1 METDIHKSLA
11 QLQGNLVKLQSA
23 REQVEQVTA
32 GGKALTEQAAAL
44 LGETGQLVGTLNAE
58 IRELLEL
65 FAGKMSASEE
75 RIGRVV
81 EERSALIGGT
91 LDEMKQVFADTETT
105 VRQAVAGLRSSAE
118 ETLLQVT
125 QEQKGQ
131 LNNFQVVLDGKLGH
145 TLTEFQSKLLQFE
158 TSVQKLVC
166 ESSAA
171 VNEVAGLSAR
181 LLAEQE
187 REVNTLLSQLE
198 ETDRQARTLLGY
210 IREQD
215 LAAKWLSL
223 ESEMKTFR
231 QEILQNLAAADARME
246 TLRKAQTWLFY
257 ALGALGLLLLVLK
270 FV

>member
-32 GGKALTEQAAAL
+32 GGKTLTEQTAAL
-44 LGETGQLVGTLNAE
+44 LGETGQLVGTLNTE
-58 IRELLEL
+58 IHELLEL

-75 RIGRVV
+75 HINRVA

-91 LDEMKQVFADTETT
+91 LNEMKQVFADTETT
-105 VRQAVAGLRSSAE
+105 VHRAVAELRTSAE

-131 LNNFQVVLDGKLGH
+131 LNNFQVVLDGKLGQ
-145 TLTEFQSKLLQFE
+145 TLTDFRSKLLQFE
-158 TSVQKLVC
+158 TSMQQLVR
-166 ESSAA
+166 ESSVA
-171 VNEVAGLSAR
+171 VKELAGSSAKM
-181 LLAEQE
+181 LAEQE
-187 REVNTLLSQLE
+187 REVNTLLSQLK
-198 ETDRQARTLLGY
+198 ETDRQLRALLGY

-231 QEILQNLAAADARME
+231 QEMLQNLVAADARME
-246 TLRKAQTWLFY
+246 TLRKAQTRFFY
-257 ALGALGLLLLVLK
+257 ALGAIGLLLLVLK